1 MYVTNKN
8 TRRKSMNVYNIINE
22 VEIESAKILNDYLI
36 KYREQR
42 IILTKQDYQEKV
54 YSLINYEKIYKQFK
68 SAFQTHLK
76 DMKDFLNYLNYDKAL
91 EYDLTQGYNDF
102 VNYLDELL
110 QEFIDNS
117 YLEYRKAV
125 DKIMLGTKPTKKQQ
139 EIIDYYSLKAIE
151 LGKNNLQDLQE
162 QLDKDKQDK
171 YQNVITDTI
180 GVLVGI
186 GINNTL
192 IRKDLITNINKV
204 IDTPTGKWSLAN
216 RVKQAFSYNLNM
228 ALREQIEN
236 IYTTNGVEKVIYRHR
251 GTDTPCWRCE
261 PHVNHVYPLKEALQL
276 IRNYKDGDEW
286 KVVFHADCHCW
297 LVPIKDYDRV
307 PIGDHKE
314 HLKEN
319 NQRKKETQEQL
330 NKIVKDNLEN

>member
-8 TRRKSMNVYNIINE
+8 TRRKAMNIYNIINK

-36 KYREQR
+36 KYQEQR
-42 IILTKQDYQEKV
+42 IILTKQQYQEKV
-54 YSLINYEKIYKQFK
+54 YSLIDYENIYKQFK

-76 DMKDFLNYLNYDKAL
+76 DMKEFLNYLDYSEAL
-91 EYDLTQGYNDF
+91 EYDITQGYNDF
-102 VNYLDELL
+102 VNYLDELI

-117 YLEYRKAV
+117 YLEYRKAL

-151 LGKNNLQDLQE
+151 LGKDNFQDVQ
-162 QLDKDKQDK
+162 DKLNKDNQDK
-171 YQNVITDTI
+171 YQSVITDAI
-180 GVLVGI
+180 GLLVGI

-192 IRKDLITNINKV
+192 IRKDLVNNITSTIE
-204 IDTPTGKWSLAN
+204 TPTGKWSLAN
-216 RVKQAFSYNLNM
+216 KVKQAFSYNLNM

-236 IYTTNGVEKVIYRHR
+236 IYTTNGIDKVIYKHR
-251 GTDTPCWRCE
+251 GTDFPCWRCE
-261 PHVNHVYPLKEALQL
+261 PHVNHVYSLEYALGTISNVKE
-276 IRNYKDGDEW
+276 GDEW
-286 KVVFHADCHCW
+286 KVIFHDNCHCW

-314 HLKEN
+314 HLKDN
-319 NQRKKETQEQL
+319 AQRKKETQKKL

>member
-8 TRRKSMNVYNIINE
+8 TRRKAMNVYNIINK

-36 KYREQR
+36 KYQEQR
-42 IILTKQDYQEKV
+42 IILTKDNYQEKV
-54 YSLINYEKIYKQFK
+54 YSLIDYEKIYKQFK

-76 DMKDFLNYLNYDKAL
+76 DMKQFLNYLNYDKAL

-102 VNYLDELL
+102 VKYLDELI

-117 YLEYRKAV
+117 YLEYRKAL

-151 LGKNNLQDLQE
+151 LGEDNLQDVQDK
-162 QLDKDKQDK
+162 LDKDNQDK
-171 YQNVITDTI
+171 YQSVITNTI
-180 GVLVGI
+180 GLLVEI
-186 GINNTL
+186 GINNAL
-192 IRKDLITNINKV
+192 IRKDLVNNITSTIE
-204 IDTPTGKWSLAN
+204 TPTGKWSLAN
-216 RVKQAFSYNLNM
+216 KVKQAFSYNLNM

-236 IYTTNGVEKVIYRHR
+236 VYETNGVKKVVYRHR
-251 GTDTPCWRCE
+251 GTDYPCWRCE
-261 PHVNHVYPLKEALQL
+261 PHVNQVYPLKEALQL

-286 KVVFHADCHCW
+286 KVVFHSNCHCW

-314 HLKEN
+314 HLKDN
-319 NQRKKETQEQL
+319 NQRKKETQKKL
-330 NKIVKDNLEN
+330 DNIVKDNLEK

>member
-8 TRRKSMNVYNIINE
+8 TRRKAMNVYNIINE

-36 KYREQR
+36 KYQKQR

-54 YSLINYEKIYKQFK
+54 CSLISYEKIYKQFK

-76 DMKDFLNYLNYDKAL
+76 DMKQFLNYLNYDKAL

-102 VNYLDELL
+102 VNYLDELI

-117 YLEYRKAV
+117 YLEYRKAI

-151 LGKNNLQDLQE
+151 LGKDNLQDVQDK
-162 QLDKDKQDK
+162 LDKDNKDK
-171 YQNVITDTI
+171 YQSVITDTI
-180 GVLVGI
+180 GLLVGI
-186 GINNTL
+186 GINNAL
-192 IRKDLITNINKV
+192 IRKDLVNNITSTIE
-204 IDTPTGKWSLAN
+204 TPTGKWSLAN
-216 RVKQAFSYNLNM
+216 KVKQAFSYQLNM

-236 IYTTNGVEKVIYRHR
+236 IYTTNGIDKVIYKHR
-251 GTDTPCWRCE
+251 GTDTPCRRCE

-276 IRNYKDGDEW
+276 IRNYRDGDEW
-286 KVVFHADCHCW
+286 KVVFHDNCHCW
-297 LVPIKDYDRV
+297 LVPVKDYDRV

-314 HLKEN
+314 QLKDN
-319 NQRKKETQEQL
+319 NQRKKETQKKL
-330 NKIVKDNLEN
+330 NKIVKDNLEK